1 MCDGCSPSGN
11 SAKLSALHK
20 PAHQR
25 GGVRFHNG
33 GKKRLLAGEIA
44 IECAGGDTGLLHDL
58 PQGAPWKPFSE
69 NSSMAACWIFSSV
82 TVDFSSMCASI

>member
-1 MCDGCSPSGN
+1 M
-11 SAKLSALHK
+11 
-20 PAHQR
+20 
-25 GGVRFHNG
+25 RFHNG

-58 PQGAPWKPFSE
+58 PQGGPLEAFLGKLLHGGLL
-69 NSSMAACWIFSSV
+69 IFSSV